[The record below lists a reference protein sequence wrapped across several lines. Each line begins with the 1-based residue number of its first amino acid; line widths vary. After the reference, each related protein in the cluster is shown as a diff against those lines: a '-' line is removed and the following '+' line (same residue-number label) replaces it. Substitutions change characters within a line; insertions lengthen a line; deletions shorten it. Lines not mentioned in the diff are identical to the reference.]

1 MILSAVEGL
10 IVRRY
15 LRAQRK
21 SLFVSFI
28 SLFSM
33 LGVAIGAFALIL
45 VLSGI
50 NGFEEQITKQMM
62 GKDAHLD
69 LVRYGHAPLNNWQ
82 STMEELSK
90 EPEVIASSPFVVS
103 KVGISSRATND
114 GIVIY
119 GIDAERARE
128 ILSLSHSIK
137 LGEYRLDSIADST
150 GKRRPAALL
159 GMELAERLG
168 VVPGDKVVLQTFQD
182 PEMSGAPVLVQCIV
196 AGVFQTGMY
205 EYDANLAYV
214 SVPTSQALLGLGDRV
229 TGIQFNLKDP
239 WKSTEIAKKMT
250 EQMGADYVATDWKEK
265 NKTLLKWM
273 GLEKILFA
281 GVISLIILVAAF
293 NIISSLIMLVTEKTR
308 EIGILRSM
316 GFSAWSIL
324 RIFMA
329 VGGTIG
335 LVGTLLGSALGLG
348 LAYAQMKYGIIQL
361 PPDVY
366 LFATLPMKVD
376 WVDAL
381 VVFVI
386 SNLICLLATIPPA
399 LKAAFLNPVRAIRH
413 E

>member
-1 MILSAVEGL
+1 MILSAVERL

-33 LGVAIGAFALIL
+33 LGVAIGSFALVL

-50 NGFEEQITKQMM
+50 NGFEDQITKQMM

-69 LVRYGHAPLNNWQ
+69 LVRYGHAPIENWQ
-82 STMEELSK
+82 KTMNDLSQD
-90 EPEVIASSPFVVS
+90 PEVVASSPFVVS

-119 GIDAERARE
+119 GIDAERARN

-137 LGEYRLDSIADST
+137 YGDYRLDSIPDST
-150 GKRRPAALL
+150 GSYKPAAML
-159 GMELAERLG
+159 GLELAERLG

-214 SVPTSQALLGLGDRV
+214 AVPTAQKLLGLGDRV

-239 WKSTEIAKKMT
+239 WQSTQIAQSFTAKM
-250 EQMGADYVATDWKEK
+250 GGDYVATDWKEK

-335 LVGTLLGSALGLG
+335 FVGTTLGAALGLAI
-348 LAYAQMKYGIIQL
+348 AYGQMKYGFIQL

-366 LFATLPMKVD
+366 LFATLPMKVSFLD
-376 WVDAL
+376 VGI
-381 VVFVI
+381 VFVI